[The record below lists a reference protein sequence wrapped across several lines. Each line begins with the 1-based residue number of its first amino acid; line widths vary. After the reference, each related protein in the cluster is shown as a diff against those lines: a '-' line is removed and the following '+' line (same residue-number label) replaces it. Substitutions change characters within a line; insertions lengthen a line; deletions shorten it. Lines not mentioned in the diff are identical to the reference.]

1 MSKMQK
7 AIQDNKKYLIVFLV
21 LWIVLEILLI
31 APIAVAN
38 GATIAKAGKFD
49 LAIFIQVFGQEIS
62 SFTAITR
69 LGTNNAIE
77 TFGKGTLW
85 FTIVFLIITLIGIIR
100 SKPKNEYKDIENGSS
115 SWSQGGEQYR
125 ILSKN
130 KGIILAEDNYLPL
143 DKRGNVNVLVV
154 GGSGSGKS
162 ASYSI
167 PNAFQMLGSYV
178 FTDPKGEL
186 YDKTAG
192 FLKKNGY
199 DIKVLNLVNP
209 ENSDG
214 YNPLLHIRSNIDVD
228 VIANTIVKGQNGE
241 GKSSDPFW
249 DDNAEMLL
257 KSLIYY
263 LLATRPPEEQNL
275 ASCAELVRAASNNNG
290 NSLLSELIN
299 ELPPDHPARTNYKNI
314 ELASDK
320 TYSSILSTL
329 QSKLGKFDSKEIA
342 EVTSTNTIDFEDIA
356 NHKTAVY
363 VISSDTHTAYNF
375 LLTIFFAQM
384 IQQLY
389 NYADANGGTLKTRTY
404 FILDEFANIG
414 QIPDF
419 DKKISTSR
427 SRGIS
432 FSVILQN
439 LDQLEAVYE
448 KSYETIMGNCDTHV
462 FLGSNSF
469 KTVEY
474 FSKQLGETTISR
486 DTKSTNRDKNFSK
499 QGYSTSDQIMG
510 RALMTPD
517 ELRRMDNDL
526 CIIFEKGLKP
536 IKANKYYYFNK
547 PMARKLNEYR
557 LDHNDFELESRGTWR
572 KFNPT
577 NPFVDKKDEPAQDL
591 KIESLDD
598 LFNDDIDNT
607 NTSTN
612 NQGSQTNINQKTD
625 NSLMFENLVDNKQE
639 GDYISKINNKSYA
652 EEDSPVLPMEENT
665 REDELFTKDLQEEL
679 EAKFDELFG
688 SIDTK
693 KNN

>member
-7 AIQDNKKYLIVFLV
+7 AFEKNKKYLILFLV
-21 LWIVLEILLI
+21 LWIVLEIVLI
-31 APIAVAN
+31 APMSVAIAESTSAQGQFELAN
-38 GATIAKAGKFD
+38 FIENFGKE
-49 LAIFIQVFGQEIS
+49 VS

-69 LGTNNAIE
+69 IGSAGAGSA
-77 TFGKGTLW
+77 FGKGTLW
-85 FTIVFLIITLIGIIR
+85 LTILCLVVTAIGIIK
-100 SKPKNEYKDIENGSS
+100 SKPKNDFENIENGSS
-115 SWSQGGEQYR
+115 DWCEGGEQYK

-130 KGIILAEDNYLPL
+130 KGIILAEDNYLPV

-192 FLKKNGY
+192 YLKSNGY

-214 YNPLLHIRSNIDVD
+214 YNPLMHIQSEIDVD
-228 VIANTIVKGQNGE
+228 VIANTIIKGQDSD
-241 GKSSDPFW
+241 GKGSDPFW
-249 DDNAEMLL
+249 DNNAEMLL

-263 LLATRPPEEQNL
+263 LLEKRPKEEINL
-275 ASCAELVRAASNNNG
+275 TSCAEMVRAAASSNGTN
-290 NSLLSELIN
+290 LLRELMSELP
-299 ELPPDHPARTNYKNI
+299 LSHPARTNFQSV
-314 ELASDK
+314 EVVAGSEK

-329 QSKLGKFDSKEIA
+329 QSKLGKFDSQEIA
-342 EVTSTNTIDFEDIA
+342 NVTSTNTINFEDIA

-389 NYADANGGTLKTRTY
+389 NYADLNGGRLKVPTY

-474 FSKQLGETTISR
+474 FSKQLGETTIAR

-536 IKANKYYYFNK
+536 IKANKYYYFTN
-547 PMARKLNEYR
+547 PTMNRRLNQER
-557 LDHNDFELESRGTWR
+557 LDHNNFDAGVRGEWR
-572 KFNPT
+572 KFNPQ
-577 NPFVDKKDEPAQDL
+577 NPYADSTDKPEQDL
-591 KIESLDD
+591 KVESLDD
-598 LFNDDIDNT
+598 LFEDDVKPIT
-607 NTSTN
+607 PPTP
-612 NQGSQTNINQKTD
+612 QAQPKA
-625 NSLMFENLVDNKQE
+625 KQNVVE
-639 GDYISKINNKSYA
+639 QEA
-652 EEDSPVLPMEENT
+652 PVLPMEDNT
-665 REDELFTKDLQEEL
+665 REDELFSKDLQEEL

-688 SIDTK
+688 SVDTSK
-693 KNN
+693 KDN

>member
-1 MSKMQK
+1 MNKMKK
-7 AIQDNKKYLIVFLV
+7 AFEKNKKYLILFLI
-21 LWIVLEILLI
+21 LWVVLEIVLI
-31 APIAVAN
+31 APMSVAIAESTSAQGQFELAN
-38 GATIAKAGKFD
+38 FIENFGKE
-49 LAIFIQVFGQEIS
+49 VS

-69 LGTNNAIE
+69 IGSAGAVSA
-77 TFGKGTLW
+77 FGKGTLW
-85 FTIVFLIITLIGIIR
+85 LTILCLVVTAIGIIK
-100 SKPKNEYKDIENGSS
+100 SKPKSNYEDIENGSS
-115 SWSQGGEQYR
+115 DWCEGGEQYK

-130 KGIILAEDNYLPL
+130 KGIILAEDNYLPV
-143 DKRGNVNVLVV
+143 DKIGNVNVLVV

-162 ASYSI
+162 ATYSI
-167 PNAFQMLGSYV
+167 PNAYQMLGSYV

-192 FLKKNGY
+192 YLKANGY

-214 YNPLLHIRSNIDVD
+214 YNPLMHIQSEIDVD
-228 VIANTIVKGQNGE
+228 VIANTIIKGQDSD
-241 GKSSDPFW
+241 GKGSDPFW
-249 DDNAEMLL
+249 DNNAEMLL

-263 LLATRPPEEQNL
+263 LLEKRPKEEINL
-275 ASCAELVRAASNNNG
+275 TSCAEMVRAAASSNGTN
-290 NSLLSELIN
+290 LLRELMSELP
-299 ELPPDHPARTNYKNI
+299 LSHPARTNFQSV
-314 ELASDK
+314 EVVAGSEK

-329 QSKLGKFDSKEIA
+329 QSKLGKFDSQEIA
-342 EVTSTNTIDFEDIA
+342 NVTSTNTINFEDIA

-389 NYADANGGTLKTRTY
+389 NYADMNGGRLKVPTY

-474 FSKQLGETTISR
+474 FSKQLGETTIAR

-517 ELRRMDNDL
+517 ELRRMDNEL

-536 IKANKYYYFNK
+536 IKANKYYYFTK
-547 PMARKLNEYR
+547 PTMNRRLNQER
-557 LDHNDFELESRGTWR
+557 LDHNNFDAGIRGEWR
-572 KFNPT
+572 KFNPQ
-577 NPFVDKKDEPAQDL
+577 NPYADSTDKPEQDL
-591 KIESLDD
+591 KVESLDD
-598 LFNDDIDNT
+598 LFEDDVKPIT
-607 NTSTN
+607 PPTP
-612 NQGSQTNINQKTD
+612 QAQPKA
-625 NSLMFENLVDNKQE
+625 KQNVVE
-639 GDYISKINNKSYA
+639 QEA
-652 EEDSPVLPMEENT
+652 PVLPMEDNT
-665 REDELFTKDLQEEL
+665 KEDELFSKDLQEEL

-688 SIDTK
+688 SVDTSK
-693 KNN
+693 KDN